1 MNVSICFYYY
11 VSIRSVANRLNEVDQ
26 QSQSQSGEDVE
37 MASIAEDEL
46 LNEKFSVQGTSTGK
60 ISGRKKV
67 VSNLFLRM
75 QSKKLLD
82 CKNNHFFYFQIHSY

>member
-1 MNVSICFYYY
+1 M
-11 VSIRSVANRLNEVDQ
+11 NEVDQ
-26 QSQSQSGEDVE
+26 QSQSQQSIEDVE

-67 VSNLFLRM
+67 VSI
-75 QSKKLLD
+75 
-82 CKNNHFFYFQIHSY
+82 C

>member
-1 MNVSICFYYY
+1 MNVSIFYYY

-26 QSQSQSGEDVE
+26 QSQSQQSIEDVE

-67 VSNLFLRM
+67 VSICSKECKLNLLIR
-75 QSKKLLD
+75 L
-82 CKNNHFFYFQIHSY
+82 